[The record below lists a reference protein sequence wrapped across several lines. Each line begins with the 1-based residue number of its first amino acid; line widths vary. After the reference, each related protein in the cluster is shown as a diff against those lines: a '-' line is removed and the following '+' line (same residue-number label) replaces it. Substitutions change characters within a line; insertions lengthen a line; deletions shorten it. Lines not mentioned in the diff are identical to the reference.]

1 MQGQGVPC
9 VGCTDLLHERGALH
23 TWRAR
28 VHPATAR
35 TRTPFVCVKEDR
47 FLSEKRDASLAV
59 AVRPG
64 APPPPIDHT
73 GPKQKLASE
82 ISLQRAR
89 ASFSAP
95 DAAERDVYG
104 GRTRPSATSTAAGRA
119 RAPCGDGSGGQ
130 SSQACACRPPCLHW
144 SVARDVRLRARVA
157 RPVARGARNRLFTTG
172 KRTVC

>member
-35 TRTPFVCVKEDR
+35 TRNPFVCVKEDT

-95 DAAERDVYG
+95 DAAERDVYA
-104 GRTRPSATSTAAGRA
+104 GRTRASAVWRRIRWPELPGVRVPATLFALVGSARRTTA
-119 RAPCGDGSGGQ
+119 S
-130 SSQACACRPPCLHW
+130 AC
-144 SVARDVRLRARVA
+144 S
-157 RPVARGARNRLFTTG
+157 
-172 KRTVC
+172 